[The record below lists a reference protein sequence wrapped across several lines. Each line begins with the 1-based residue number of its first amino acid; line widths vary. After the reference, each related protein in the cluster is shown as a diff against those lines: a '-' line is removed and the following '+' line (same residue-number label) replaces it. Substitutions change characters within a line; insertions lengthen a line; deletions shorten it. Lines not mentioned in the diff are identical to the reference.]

1 LGFNF
6 RLLIIMNRKE
16 QTEKFA
22 INGLT
27 FCGILLMVLVLFSF
41 LTSCTKEDD
50 ITIPDNYTMEL
61 DGRLDTTNEGLYKL
75 ELNSSDNSIQT
86 IHTIG
91 GTLLNNGEEP
101 YPQLVEWES
110 SHNWTLN
117 DTAYVIV
124 RRTIN
129 ALGNWVTIDTSYVTG
144 FTGSSVPTIN
154 EFSYSGDGG
163 EINTVIAPINEMVGD
178 TLIVKARFE
187 DIEETI
193 RIVLE

>member
-1 LGFNF
+1 
-6 RLLIIMNRKE
+6 MNRKE
-16 QTEKFA
+16 QTEKFV

-27 FCGILLMVLVLFSF
+27 FCGMLLIVLALFSF

-75 ELNSSDNSIQT
+75 ELNSTDNSIQT

-129 ALGNWVTIDTSYVTG
+129 VLGDWVVIDTSYVTG
-144 FTGSSVPTIN
+144 FNGSSVPTIN
-154 EFSYSGDGG
+154 EFSYSGAGG
-163 EINTVIAPINEMVGD
+163 EINTVIAPIDEMVGD